1 MKLLLKVALFGFTSG
16 AALPSILGVTAEIP
30 AEERRSGYEFLSRD
44 TKAMQDDE
52 TANPGML
59 AVQRARP
66 YGNAQKT
73 PPENPAQAVTEMR
86 APA

>member
-16 AALPSILGVTAEIP
+16 AGLASILAATAEIP

-44 TKAMQDDE
+44 TKAIQDDE

-59 AVQRARP
+59 AVLDGEALWQRTGGAA
-66 YGNAQKT
+66 GKS
-73 PPENPAQAVTEMR
+73 AQAVTEMR